1 RYSTPVLNHARNML
15 KAAYMLLLLSGNGVS
30 LIWKAIMIRSNLR
43 PYIFYT
49 WLKNHQTVTFPQ
61 YFEGHGNLITVR
73 NGTVTRSDW

>member
-1 RYSTPVLNHARNML
+1 ML

-49 WLKNHQTVTFPQ
+49 WLKVRWYEII
-61 YFEGHGNLITVR
+61 YFYLFEVNTLPHIFDAESSNR
-73 NGTVTRSDW
+73 NSPAVI

>member
-1 RYSTPVLNHARNML
+1 ML

-49 WLKNHQTVTFPQ
+49 WLKVIW
-61 YFEGHGNLITVR
+61 YEII
-73 NGTVTRSDW
+73 